1 MNHKRSKI
9 YQQIR
14 EYNSKLTD
22 VLNKIESI
30 PPENIDELKKVE
42 LELLNKVSSIAVM
55 KNQLYIAMNTD

>member
-1 MNHKRSKI
+1 MNYKCSKI

-22 VLNKIESI
+22 ELNKIESI
-30 PPENIDELKKVE
+30 PPENIDELKKAE
-42 LELLNKVSSIAVM
+42 LELLNKVSSIAVV